1 MNGELSNGWHGD
13 EQPQSG
19 HSLIERGPERVS
31 RREDGPGEIGTLHGE
46 HRPDLHDGDQCDLH
60 DGGTGGTRGD
70 AHDDQRAGDGL
81 GDQPPQPARPTLTMT
96 ALLADLHNQRMA
108 IWQQI
113 AASDQWQ
120 ELQRL
125 DGAIGVLGMLTKESL
140 GNDG

>member
-1 MNGELSNGWHGD
+1 
-13 EQPQSG
+13 
-19 HSLIERGPERVS
+19 
-31 RREDGPGEIGTLHGE
+31 
-46 HRPDLHDGDQCDLH
+46 
-60 DGGTGGTRGD
+60 
-70 AHDDQRAGDGL
+70 
-81 GDQPPQPARPTLTMT
+81 MT